1 MKNAMEFALW
11 VVGAALTSEFSGYW
25 LHRLLHSGWIPF
37 LSRNH
42 MTHHLVLYGPLD
54 PARPGTDYDDATH
67 GRAALGNV
75 GIEWLAPGAL
85 ILAGLAGVF
94 VFFHVPRLY
103 QLTFFAVTLL
113 WSFLVFSY
121 LHDRMHIRDFWMEKQ
136 RFFRRWFVSARTFHD
151 IHHWTL
157 NDRGLMNANF
167 GIGFYWF
174 DRVFGTHRKTRSPFN
189 TAGYKVAQRRFV
201 FVTAHPKPACR
212 RPCEEQEQRE

>member
-11 VVGAALTSEFSGYW
+11 VAGAVLTSEFSGYW
-25 LHRLLHSGWIPF
+25 LHRLLHSGWVSF

-42 MTHHLVLYGPLD
+42 MTHHLVLYGPLE
-54 PARPGTDYDDATH
+54 PARPGSDYHDAPH
-67 GRAALGNV
+67 GRTALGNV

-85 ILAGLAGVF
+85 ILAGIAGALA
-94 VFFHVPRLY
+94 FFHVPLLY

-136 RFFRRWFVSARTFHD
+136 RFFRGWFVSARELHD

-174 DRVFGTHRKTRSPFN
+174 DRAFGTRRKTRSPFN
-189 TAGYKVAQRRFV
+189 GAGYKVAQRRFV
-201 FVTAHPKPACR
+201 YGTARPKPACHQPR
-212 RPCEEQEQRE
+212 GEQEQRE